1 MREVTPYLPDDLVSK
16 AQVSDFTPRGCA
28 FISWALER
36 TAITQNPSVCVG
48 SCHERSELL
57 LIGKVPG
64 DAGNMGAHTLVV
76 VPHELPVCPR
86 LGGPT
91 AGPRERL
98 VETGGAFNA
107 CTIRQ
112 VHTGKRRQEAGLA
125 ALCPGWPL
133 GPGGAAHVLPKG
145 QRTCVHPLRQGC
157 RRHRNLPP
165 ERRGLCDPWRQRGLR
180 LPPSPKGATGQKA
193 LARSVRRALDTT
205 GATGRRFDLCGGR
218 TRCSHREHAERLF
231 SPGSLLAPG
240 QEKHPMS
247 SYHWRET
254 AGGLI
259 CSRG

>member
-112 VHTGKRRQEAGLA
+112 GHTGKRR
-125 ALCPGWPL
+125 
-133 GPGGAAHVLPKG
+133 
-145 QRTCVHPLRQGC
+145 
-157 RRHRNLPP
+157 P
-165 ERRGLCDPWRQRGLR
+165 ERRGWCDPWRQRGLR